1 MSHALVEVARNI
13 KSVVWENNDK
23 ILLVSY
29 GERKGNKMKKII
41 LWILG
46 ILLSL
51 TVITVGGAFF
61 YAKHM
66 ISKVDHVEINKEEL
80 SVNEETE
87 EKYGDIRN
95 IALYGIDAE
104 DGKTGRS
111 DSIMILTVDTK
122 NKKLKL
128 TSIMRDSYVNI
139 PDRGYDKI
147 NHAYAFGGP
156 ELAIRT
162 LNENFDLNIKE
173 FMAVNFTSMPAIIDK
188 LGGINIDIT
197 SEEIQYIPGITS
209 TGTQKLTGKQA
220 LAYARI
226 RYATG
231 GDYKRTERHRTVLN
245 AIFNE
250 MKSKSI
256 SEYPAL
262 ASEFLPY
269 IRTNI
274 SSNEMLSLIGD
285 IGTLMSGNLEQNRF
299 PTDAQGQGKMID
311 GIYYMTFDIEEVK
324 NSLHQYIFQ

>member
-1 MSHALVEVARNI
+1 
-13 KSVVWENNDK
+13 
-23 ILLVSY
+23 
-29 GERKGNKMKKII
+29 MKKLV

-51 TVITVGGAFF
+51 TVVTVGGAFF

-66 ISKVDHVEINKEEL
+66 VDKVEHVKINKEDL

-87 EKYGDIRN
+87 KKYGEIRN
-95 IALYGIDAE
+95 IALFGIDAE

-111 DSIMILTVDTK
+111 DSIMILTVDTQ

-139 PDRGYDKI
+139 AGHGYDKI

-156 ELAIRT
+156 ELSIKT

-188 LGGINIDIT
+188 LGGIDINITD
-197 SEEIQYIPGITS
+197 EEIQYIPGIS
-209 TGTQKLTGKQA
+209 SPGIYKLNGKQA

-250 MKSKSI
+250 MKSKSV
-256 SEYPAL
+256 SEYPSL
-262 ASEFLPY
+262 ASTFLPY
-269 IRTNI
+269 ISTNI
-274 SSNEMLSLIGD
+274 SSNDMLSLIGD
-285 IGTLMSGNLEQNRF
+285 IGTLMTGNLEQNRF
-299 PTDAQGQGKMID
+299 PTDKQGEGKMIN